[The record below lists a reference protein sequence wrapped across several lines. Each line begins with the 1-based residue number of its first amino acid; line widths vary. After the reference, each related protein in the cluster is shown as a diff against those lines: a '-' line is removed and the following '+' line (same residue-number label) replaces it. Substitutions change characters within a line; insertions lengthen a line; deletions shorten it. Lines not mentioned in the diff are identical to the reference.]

1 MRNPYFFVFLGMLS
15 SLLTTFELKAQTTKL
30 SPPVVAGNPLELFEI
45 ERPQLPNLSPAES
58 STASQR
64 KVNVD
69 LSTVPDLGSAQ
80 TEAGFAAPG
89 FAPPGFTPQMPA
101 YTPPSYTRA
110 GGPVASESPM
120 NVGMNSVAGV
130 MNLFQ
135 MAIQV
140 GQRVNPRAS
149 GPLFLGEC
157 TDCAEADQES
167 SLEVASARGTPSYY
181 EQIRESHD
189 PDAIRAAINSE
200 TAFSP
205 YEGLEEG
212 LQQSYINSTI
222 LALDQS
228 GAYVLHNSTE
238 LTGLCPSFE
247 ALNISQK
254 KAVMVFVLSEI
265 FKQTSN
271 HNASL
276 VRPVTIAGRS
286 TNRVGLCQIEYQE
299 TQQFY
304 ESLQQTLRHD
314 ENTFNT
320 QFATTPGYN
329 LDICVSL
336 LMRDR
341 ASNPSRTYSPLR
353 SRFPDV
359 DFTRVNSRIRSLNM
373 CQSN

>member
-1 MRNPYFFVFLGMLS
+1 MRNPYFFVFFALLS
-15 SLLTTFELKAQTTKL
+15 TVFDTVELKAQTTKL
-30 SPPVVAGNPLELFEI
+30 SPPVVAGNPVALYEMESP
-45 ERPQLPNLSPAES
+45 RLPNLQPQDRP
-58 STASQR
+58 STTR
-64 KVNVD
+64 KLSVD

-89 FAPPGFTPQMPA
+89 FAPPGYTPQMPS
-101 YTPPSYTRA
+101 YIPPSSTSN

-120 NVGMNSVAGV
+120 NVGMQSVAGV

-140 GQRVNPRAS
+140 GQRINPRAS

-167 SLEVASARGTPSYY
+167 SLEVAAARGTPSYY
-181 EQIRESHD
+181 DQIQESHN
-189 PDAIRAAINSE
+189 PEAIRAAINSE

-205 YEGLEEG
+205 YEGLEEE
-212 LQQSYINSTI
+212 LQQRYIDSTI

-238 LTGLCPSFE
+238 LTGMCPNFE

-254 KAVMVFVLSEI
+254 KAVMVFILSEI
-265 FKQTSN
+265 LKQTSN

-276 VRPVTIAGRS
+276 VTPVTIAGRQ

-299 TQQFY
+299 TQEFY
-304 ESLQQTLRHD
+304 QSMQRALQYN
-314 ENTFNT
+314 EEAFNT
-320 QFATTPGYN
+320 VFATTPNYN

-341 ASNPSRTYSPLR
+341 SRNSSRTFSPLR
-353 SRFPDV
+353 ARFPS
-359 DFTRVNSRIRSLNM
+359 VNFSQVSARIRSLNM
-373 CQSN
+373 CRSN